1 MTYAAIDPSKTMVLF
16 ADHQAGIIERATT
29 MEQGRLRKGISA
41 LAKLAKLFDMPV
53 VLTMAAGEAPPSVV
67 PEITAVLG
75 TLPFTPRTT
84 TDSFLHAPTRAAI
97 EDTGR
102 KTLLVCG
109 VATEIIVQHT
119 CLSAQ
124 AAGFDVQVV
133 VDATGGISE
142 RTEQAALMR
151 MVQAGVVTTSLP
163 SLAGQLASDFSK
175 PKAGEAIGILF
186 EMAS

>member
-16 ADHQAGIIERATT
+16 ADHQTGIIELATT
-29 MEQGRLRKGISA
+29 IEQSRLKKGISA

-53 VLTMAAGEAPPSVV
+53 VLTMAGGESPPKVV
-67 PEITAVLG
+67 PEITNVLG
-75 TLPFTPRTT
+75 ELPFVPRTS

-97 EDTGR
+97 ESTGR
-102 KTLLVCG
+102 RTLLVCG

-119 CLSAQ
+119 SLSAK
-124 AAGFDVQVV
+124 AAGFDVQLV

-142 RTEQAALMR
+142 RTEQAALLR

-175 PKAGEAIGILF
+175 PKSGEAIGILY